1 MMAPVKLSLD
11 CMADE
16 CELASST
23 NTYSTIAN
31 VTYPDKGNR
40 IIWDANATFKIN
52 DESGAALADGDKV
65 YPSGFELSFNRPMEA
80 DWVAGASGMAEPSP
94 TGFPEATLTLKFPR
108 YNDAN
113 HAFFT
118 NWNADTRK
126 KMEIYFKGALIES
139 TYYYEFTIT
148 MPNLKVTN
156 ASAPISG
163 PGKIPTDISF
173 RLLGTDSA
181 PTGMTGITKPFQID
195 IQNTRSTD
203 PLA

>member
-1 MMAPVKLSLD
+1 M
-11 CMADE
+11 
-16 CELASST
+16 
-23 NTYSTIAN
+23 
-31 VTYPDKGNR
+31 
-40 IIWDANATFKIN
+40 
-52 DESGAALADGDKV
+52 
-65 YPSGFELSFNRPMEA
+65 
-80 DWVAGASGMAEPSP
+80 
-94 TGFPEATLTLKFPR
+94 KFPR

-113 HAFFT
+113 HTFFT